1 MERRVGYVQCRE
13 LRTTIYVYVPACSSR
28 SLRNAPLVLA
38 NPVVSGSGS
47 NPSNVDP
54 AQPDKTASHFSR
66 IGVLSLNEEAVL

>member
-1 MERRVGYVQCRE
+1 MERRVGRVQCRE
-13 LRTTIYVYVPACSSR
+13 LRTAIYVPGCGSR
-28 SLRNAPLVLA
+28 PLRNTPLVLA
-38 NPVVSGSGS
+38 NAVVSGAGS